1 MTTRGT
7 ARRIGGA
14 ARVRETAPAEQR
26 VGIRE
31 LKARLSEW
39 VRAVKEGGTVIVTE
53 HGRPVARLV
62 PEPASARDRML
73 ALAQTGEVVWNGDV
87 YKPRRPAAK
96 ARGPQTL
103 ADLIVAERDRE

>member
-1 MTTRGT
+1 MTTRYA
-7 ARRIGGA
+7 ARRSGG

-39 VRAVKEGGTVIVTE
+39 VRVVKEGGTVVVTE

-62 PEPASARDRML
+62 PEPASARERML
-73 ALAQTGEVVWNGDV
+73 AMARTGEITWNGQ
-87 YKPRRPAAK
+87 PFTR
-96 ARGPQTL
+96 RGPVARPRGPRTL
-103 ADLIVAERDRE
+103 ADLIIEDRDER